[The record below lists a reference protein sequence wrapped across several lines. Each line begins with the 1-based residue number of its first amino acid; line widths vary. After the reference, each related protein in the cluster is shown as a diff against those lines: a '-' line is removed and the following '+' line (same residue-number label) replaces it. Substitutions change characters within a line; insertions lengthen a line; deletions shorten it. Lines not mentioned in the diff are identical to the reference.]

1 MYFEPAGCSDVA
13 LPGATMSYPLLA
25 FEKSDDPEGAWMS
38 MGLRMKLDLAGL
50 RISLADWQALEPG
63 DRTALNDA
71 PAEAQADVESFAAL
85 LKRAMQSVSRTCET
99 ITAERVGAAVNWKD
113 SCDEPVEVTSMK
125 ADTQSAPPWQGLD
138 RFGRYVLYSL
148 ASRGRR
154 EKFDWAARELAA
166 RELAARERDGR

>member
-1 MYFEPAGCSDVA
+1 MR
-13 LPGATMSYPLLA
+13 YPLLA
-25 FEKSDDPEGAWMS
+25 FEKSDDPEGEWMS

-50 RISLADWQALEPG
+50 RISLADWQALEPD

-71 PAEAQADVESFAAL
+71 PAEAQAEVESFAAL
-85 LKRAMQSVSRTCET
+85 LKRAMQSASRTCET
-99 ITAERVGAAVNWKD
+99 MTADRLGTAVNWKD

-166 RELAARERDGR
+166 RERDGR